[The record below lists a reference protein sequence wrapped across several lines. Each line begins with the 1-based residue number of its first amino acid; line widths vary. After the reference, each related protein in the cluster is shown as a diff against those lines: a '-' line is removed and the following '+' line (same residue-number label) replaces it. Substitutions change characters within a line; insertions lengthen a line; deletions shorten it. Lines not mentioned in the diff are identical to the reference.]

1 MLALRLVHILAGVL
15 WVGAAA
21 MLVGFVLPAAREG
34 GGIRNVR
41 QLIRVHR
48 LPLYLSTVLALT
60 LLSGLAMYGN
70 LAVVTH
76 GAWALTR
83 PGITLGLGG
92 IAALVAAGLATFV
105 AAPAVHRAIDVGDRV
120 QAAGADA
127 AAEDLAALSRAQA
140 RYARTMGVVTV
151 LLLGTAAAMAVAR
164 YVQ

>member
-1 MLALRLVHILAGVL
+1 M
-15 WVGAAA
+15 
-21 MLVGFVLPAAREG
+21 
-34 GGIRNVR
+34 
-41 QLIRVHR
+41 
-48 LPLYLSTVLALT
+48 LALT